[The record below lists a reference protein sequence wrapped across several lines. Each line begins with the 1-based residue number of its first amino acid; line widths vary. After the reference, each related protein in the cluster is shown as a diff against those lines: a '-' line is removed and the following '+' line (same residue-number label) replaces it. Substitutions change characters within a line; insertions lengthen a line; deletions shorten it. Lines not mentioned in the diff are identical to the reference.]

1 MPVTVPC
8 FQSSITQLTHQPE
21 ASCSID
27 DIDVLTGQQMSQFLG
42 CLEIT
47 CIYFSAGS
55 AIYAYVFYRIHRI
68 FSLFCKDRDK
78 VCIIAHLMIVPS

>member
-1 MPVTVPC
+1 
-8 FQSSITQLTHQPE
+8 
-21 ASCSID
+21 
-27 DIDVLTGQQMSQFLG
+27 MSQFLG